1 MSDGLASYWN
11 IRLEAL
17 KEALEKNRFGAHVTQ
32 TASEAGKLVLKDILP
47 NLKPRTISWGDS
59 MTMTDTGIL
68 DALRKDK
75 RYELIVTFDPNVP
88 RPELLERRRQ
98 ALLSDVFM
106 TGSNAVTESGQLV
119 NLDMVGNRVAG
130 ITFGP
135 RNVILFIGRNK
146 LVTDL
151 DAAKDRIK
159 NYAAP
164 ANIIRH
170 DFKTPCAKTGKCMDC
185 ASPQRIC
192 NTWTVTE
199 KSFPPGRIQII
210 LINQDLGL

>member
-17 KEALEKNRFGAHVTQ
+17 KTALEKNRFGAHVVR
-32 TASEAGKLVLKDILP
+32 TANEAGQLVLKDMLP

-59 MTMTDTGIL
+59 MTMTATGVL
-68 DALRKDK
+68 DALRKNK
-75 RYELIVTFDPNVP
+75 RYELIVTFDATVP

-98 ALLSDVFM
+98 ALLADVFM

-146 LVTDL
+146 LVTNL

-170 DFKTPCAKTGKCMDC
+170 DFKTPCAKTGRCMDC